1 MKKLYQGECPPRR
14 LKKREGWR
22 RQGKLSVRIGVGL
35 SSVKGKALDT
45 EVSARDLCKDFQ
57 AKRCYVGQE
66 LPSFSAPTTLAS
78 PSWLPQEWR
87 HGGTSPGGY
96 DR

>member
-1 MKKLYQGECPPRR
+1 MQKLGECPPRR

-35 SSVKGKALDT
+35 LSVKGKALDT

-66 LPSFSAPTTLAS
+66 LPSFRP
-78 PSWLPQEWR
+78 PPR
-87 HGGTSPGGY
+87 
-96 DR
+96 